1 MFNGVKRVRVNCGE
15 ARLKTKGL
23 GGQMGKGGNGKALQ
37 RFSHRQDAK
46 VLYLKVD
53 GFSLLPFPHFPIF
66 AFKRIANGKTTDYRP
81 RAKNQAQVYGE

>member
-1 MFNGVKRVRVNCGE
+1 MLNGVKRVRVNCGE

-23 GGQMGKGGNGKALQ
+23 GGQMSKGGNGKALQ

-53 GFSLLPFPHFPIF
+53 GFSLLPFPHF
-66 AFKRIANGKTTDYRP
+66 R
-81 RAKNQAQVYGE
+81 V